1 MVDLI
6 IKQNPTIDW
15 LFSYKDILKKH
26 LHQELLQDLPAFILD
41 EIQIEPSQ
49 MKTRFNKIYEGK
61 SNQIAKI
68 LSSQKFR
75 IKRPLNN
82 DLHECIVYKVFRE
95 L

>member
-41 EIQIEPSQ
+41 EIQIEPLTDENTIQ
-49 MKTRFNKIYEGK
+49 QNLWRKIK
-61 SNQIAKI
+61 PNSKNLIISKI
-68 LSSQKFR
+68 QDKKAS
-75 IKRPLNN
+75 
-82 DLHECIVYKVFRE
+82 
-95 L
+95 

>member
-41 EIQIEPSQ
+41 EIQIEPLTDENTIQ
-49 MKTRFNKIYEGK
+49 HN
-61 SNQIAKI
+61 
-68 LSSQKFR
+68 L
-75 IKRPLNN
+75 
-82 DLHECIVYKVFRE
+82 
-95 L
+95 